1 MKKVQKKNSVSYIL
15 LLFALMVVMFAAV
28 VVAHSL
34 KGMDDGILGNSP
46 TTTPITPTPSMEDET
61 QTPQAT
67 EPIATQTPTPEP
79 TQASTPTPIPIIEEI
94 DESKLAGLDKTVRSW
109 SWAYPYTEVEKHGGI
124 YRKANDEK
132 VLYLT
137 FDNGY
142 ENGYTPI
149 ILDILKEKNVKVI
162 FFVTGSYIRKNPDLV
177 KRMVEEGHLV
187 GNHTNTHPD
196 PEKTPMP
203 ELSVEDFIE
212 ELVVVER
219 EYEKIFGKGQRM
231 FYYRPPGGV
240 FSIRDLNIAS
250 QMHYET
256 VFWDLAHKDYGDP
269 VGVEEVINRVIGPIQ
284 EGKFVGNGAVI
295 LLHSTFEDN
304 ANALATIID
313 TLREMGYEF
322 RRIDE

>member
-34 KGMDDGILGNSP
+34 KGLDSDILGNSP
-46 TTTPITPTPSMEDET
+46 TITPITPTPSLEDET
-61 QTPQAT
+61 QTPQT
-67 EPIATQTPTPEP
+67 TTDPDVTQTPTPVP
-79 TQASTPTPIPIIEEI
+79 TPTPTPTPIPIIEEI
-94 DESKLAGLDKTVRSW
+94 DESKLVGLDTTVRSW
-109 SWAYPYTEVEKHGGI
+109 SWAYPYKEVEKHGGV
-124 YRKANDEK
+124 YRKTNDGK

-142 ENGYTPI
+142 ENGFTPR
-149 ILDILKEKNVKVI
+149 ILDILKEKNVKAI
-162 FFVTGSYIRKNPDLV
+162 FFVTGSYIRKNQELV

-187 GNHTNTHPD
+187 GNHTNTHP
-196 PEKTPMP
+196 EKTPMP
-203 ELSVEDFIE
+203 ELSVEKFVE

-240 FSIRDLNIAS
+240 FSIRDLHIAA

-256 VFWDLAHKDYGDP
+256 IFWDLAHKDYGDP